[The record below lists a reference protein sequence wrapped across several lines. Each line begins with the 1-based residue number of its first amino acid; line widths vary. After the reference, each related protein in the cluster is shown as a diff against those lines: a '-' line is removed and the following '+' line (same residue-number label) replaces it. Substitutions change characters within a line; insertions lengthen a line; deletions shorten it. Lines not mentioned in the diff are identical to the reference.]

1 MKYTIEK
8 LIYLL
13 NIGLKNDSLIDDEAF
28 NMIDEL
34 CNKLNNIEG
43 K

>member
-13 NIGLKNDSLIDDEAF
+13 NIGLTNESLIDDEAF
-28 NMIDEL
+28 DMINKL
-34 CNKLNNIEG
+34 CNKLNNIEE
-43 K
+43 

>member
-13 NIGLKNDSLIDDEAF
+13 NVALKNESLLNNDTFD
-28 NMIDEL
+28 MINKL

-43 K
+43 

>member
-13 NIGLKNDSLIDDEAF
+13 NVALKNESLLDDDTF
-28 NMIDEL
+28 NMINKL
-34 CNKLNNIEG
+34 CNKLNNIEE
-43 K
+43 

>member
-13 NIGLKNDSLIDDEAF
+13 NVALKNESLLDDNTF
-28 NMIDEL
+28 DMINKL
-34 CNKLNNIEG
+34 CNKLNNIEE
-43 K
+43 